1 MPTHLLRRCG
11 SIARFPFL
19 VVLVALFPGPSPAQ
33 ELQIDNPGSIS
44 PLGMGR
50 ALLEI
55 GEADRA
61 IIAFE
66 EAARLDQDNPDVY
79 YFLGLSHARAGHF
92 AQAADGLSRAISINP
107 AHIEARYQLALLFE
121 AYDHLDKAIEAY
133 SGVIQWAGPDSE
145 LFRSGVKKLRY
156 LTATQHAK
164 KNELDLALA
173 QFEELAKAYPADALI
188 SYSTGV
194 AYMLKGRM
202 NEARDMYERAIRTD
216 PSYLNAYLNL
226 ATVEEAQGRLDA
238 AVENL
243 KYLIEA
249 GNGTSVASKASVRL
263 NIIEAR
269 ILTQGG
275 NLLDAL
281 SAYHRALEID
291 PSNNVSLKAR
301 PGLYRRLNDWEGER
315 NAYEDLIEHYPGD
328 HSARNRLAEIYLADN
343 RYADAYGQIN
353 AVLDD
358 QEEDADKDVA
368 RKLRDRMLSTEE
380 GRSIDRIK
388 TEERV
393 ASLETRIQQ
402 HPDDAAA
409 LKDLAIL
416 YFRQEKYQD
425 STGILER
432 LSGLSPDD
440 ESIHFSLATLHDKL
454 GQFSE
459 SVREYLWLIS
469 RVRDGEAVS
478 RYVTSMRLANA
489 KRLFIE
495 GDLQT
500 AGREFSDLL
509 SDDPENSIAYFYLG
523 LIYSREDDIASAVD
537 AYKEVVRQIPAHVGA
552 RLNLAYSYERLNREE
567 DAIDEYRKILQANP
581 PDGMEQ
587 TVKLRLRNLQRRING
602 VTVGVG
608 YTFAY
613 DSNSNLSDIDAAE
626 ELRSD
631 LSLNLSY
638 QYKTERGYRWRLSA
652 QPAYSNYH
660 EGQYDYL
667 NTSETLAVSAIR
679 DALTLVGG
687 YTYRTTDGILV
698 ESRLSRMHTVFGE
711 VLSRVKLPN
720 LFRRGELVSSGVTL
734 NLSYS
739 DFDSSSSPFFS
750 SYTTAGGLTISQ
762 PATGF
767 DTVRLGY
774 TYVVNDN
781 KELVGSD
788 YAYSSHGM
796 SAGLDHV
803 MPWGGINLT
812 LGFTVFDYANLDSF
826 SQFTDR
832 RRNVR
837 TNVALGLNYRYK
849 PDISLFASLA
859 WTDNRSNLP
868 VGFIL
873 NSEDIIEGQQSSS
886 LSDYSRT
893 LLATGVNLRF

>member
-1 MPTHLLRRCG
+1 MN
-11 SIARFPFL
+11 SIR
-19 VVLVALFPGPSPAQ
+19 SSS
-33 ELQIDNPGSIS
+33 QIEA
-44 PLGMGR
+44 GR
-50 ALLEI
+50 ALLER
-55 GEADRA
+55 GETDQA
-61 IIAFE
+61 ITAFE
-66 EAARLDQDNPDVY
+66 EAARLDEDNPDVFY
-79 YFLGLSHARAGHF
+79 LLGLSHARAGHF
-92 AQAADGLSRAISINP
+92 TQAIDVLSRAISIDP
-107 AHIEARYQLALLFE
+107 AHIEARHQLALLYE
-121 AYDHLDKAIEAY
+121 NYDHLDKAIEEY
-133 SGVIQWAGPDSE
+133 SGVIQWADPDSD

-164 KNELDLALA
+164 KNELDRALTL
-173 QFEELAKAYPADALI
+173 FDELSEAYPDDALI
-188 SYSTGV
+188 SYSAGV

-202 NEARDMYERAIRTD
+202 SEARDMYERTLRND

-226 ATVEEAQGRLDA
+226 ATVDEVQGRLEA
-238 AVENL
+238 AVKNL
-243 KYLIEA
+243 KHIIEA
-249 GNGTSVASKASVRL
+249 GIGTSVASRASVRL

-291 PSNNVSLKAR
+291 PSNNVSLQAR
-301 PGLYRRLNDWEGER
+301 PGLYRRLNDKEGER

-328 HSARNRLAEIYLADN
+328 LPARNRLAEIYLADN
-343 RYADAYGQIN
+343 RYADAYDQIH

-358 QEEDADKDVA
+358 RKEDAEKDAA
-368 RKLRDRMLSTEE
+368 RKLLARMLSSEE
-380 GRSIDRIK
+380 GKSIERIK
-388 TEERV
+388 TVERV
-393 ASLETRIQQ
+393 ALLEARLQQ
-402 HPDDAAA
+402 NPGDTAAM
-409 LKDLAIL
+409 LDLAIL

-425 STGILER
+425 SIEILER
-432 LSGLSPDD
+432 LSGLRPDD
-440 ESIHFSLATLHDKL
+440 ESVHLSLAALHDKL

-459 SVREYLWLIS
+459 SVREYVWLIA
-469 RVRDGEAVS
+469 RVQDEEAVS
-478 RYVTSMRLANA
+478 RYVSSMRLANA
-489 KRLFIE
+489 KRLFIA

-509 SDDPENSIAYFYLG
+509 ADEPENSIAYFYLG
-523 LIYSREDDIASAVD
+523 LIYSREDDNAGAVD
-537 AYKEVVRQIPAHVGA
+537 AYREVVRQIPTHVGA

-581 PDGMEQ
+581 PGEMEQ

-602 VTVGVG
+602 VTVGIG
-608 YTFAY
+608 YSFAY
-613 DSNSNLSDIDAAE
+613 DSNSNLSDIDASE

-767 DTVRLGY
+767 DTFRLGY
-774 TYVVNDN
+774 IYVINDN

-788 YAYSSHGM
+788 YAYTSHGLSM
-796 SAGLDHV
+796 GLDHI
-803 MPWGGINLT
+803 MPWGGINLN

-832 RRNVR
+832 RRNAR
-837 TNVALGLNYRYK
+837 TNVALGLTYRYK

-886 LSDYSRT
+886 LSDYRRT
-893 LLATGVNLRF
+893 MLTTGINLRF